1 MSYSKKAVISSLII
15 CIMLSFTTVFCYA
28 EDGDG
33 TGGGS
38 GRNRDIPLSLQ
49 SSSVKDGDTGV
60 ALNETVQL
68 DFNKNICNITVLA
81 NNKQCFHL
89 TDADGSAV
97 PIRLIFPDNQVQ
109 KEYRRQVFIQPQ
121 SDLSPETS
129 YRIAV
134 DNTLMAKN
142 GTYIDN
148 AYTISFTT
156 GTGRTDKE
164 NTILRRLGDYTV
176 TYETASGENENSIP
190 VNVSGLDD
198 PENDTIS
205 AATAAKIAAA
215 VILAVIIV
223 FTVLII
229 MFRRKKR

>member
-1 MSYSKKAVISSLII
+1 MSYSKKTVILSVII
-15 CIMLSFTTVFCYA
+15 CIMFSFTAAFCYA

-49 SSSVKDGDTGV
+49 SSSVKDGADNV

-89 TDADGSAV
+89 TDASGNAI
-97 PIRLIFPDNQVQ
+97 PIKLIFPDNQVQ
-109 KEYRRQVFIQPQ
+109 KEYRRQVFIQPL
-121 SDLSPETS
+121 SDLTPESS

-142 GTYIDN
+142 GTYIDS
-148 AYTISFTT
+148 ACTISFTT
-156 GTGRTDKE
+156 GTERTDKE
-164 NTILRRLGDYTV
+164 NPILRKLGDYTV

-198 PENDTIS
+198 PEDDTIS
-205 AATAAKIAAA
+205 TATAAKIAAA
-215 VILAVIIV
+215 VILAVIIF
-223 FTVLII
+223 FTALII
-229 MFRRKKR
+229 RFRRKK